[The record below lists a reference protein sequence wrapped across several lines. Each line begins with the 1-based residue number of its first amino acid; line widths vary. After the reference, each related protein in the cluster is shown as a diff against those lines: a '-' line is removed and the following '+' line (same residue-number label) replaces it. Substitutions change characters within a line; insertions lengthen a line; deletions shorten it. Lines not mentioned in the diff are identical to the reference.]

1 MFSYIFLRTHNN
13 VYKVNIDESCLW
25 TNLKLYIINKH
36 THVKIFICSTN
47 QGKREHQF
55 EREWCRTWVRLEGEK
70 GEKKSDIIM
79 F

>member
-1 MFSYIFLRTHNN
+1 M
-13 VYKVNIDESCLW
+13 
-25 TNLKLYIINKH
+25 
-36 THVKIFICSTN
+36 HVKIFICSTN
-47 QGKREHQF
+47 QGKRGHQF